1 MPSTPLSPNP
11 PYTHTNSH
19 KETHTGCLC
28 YLCEDI
34 EKCQGN
40 SLSSGVHKNTLTR
53 LQFTDTL
60 TVNTI
65 RTHNTLYCFTFDTK
79 VFPITCNLFL
89 SALNLT
95 IQCLN
100 LHSKTIKNTVI
111 SNRIALVKTITSEK
125 WCKIFS
131 ITMNIMPA
139 QCTCTVALI
148 RL

>member
-1 MPSTPLSPNP
+1 MHESSSDPIMTEAALLLSPTANLRLHAFYP
-11 PYTHTNSH
+11 PLPQPTLHTHTNSH

-95 IQCLN
+95 IL
-100 LHSKTIKNTVI
+100 SV
-111 SNRIALVKTITSEK
+111 
-125 WCKIFS
+125 
-131 ITMNIMPA
+131 P
-139 QCTCTVALI
+139 
-148 RL
+148 